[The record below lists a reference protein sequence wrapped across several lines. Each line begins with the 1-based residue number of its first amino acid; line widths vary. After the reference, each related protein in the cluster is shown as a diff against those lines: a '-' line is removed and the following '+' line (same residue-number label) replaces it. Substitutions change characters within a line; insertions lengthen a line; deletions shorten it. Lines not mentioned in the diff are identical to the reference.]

1 MKTKNSKTT
10 AMKKTT
16 NNIIDLTFGST
27 YRTLNLSAEC
37 VKLLAGALKHK
48 VDDSKSVQ
56 EYILEYDNLGL
67 RDVLLLRSR
76 VQHNYNKAQI
86 NTEHNNVV
94 RKIKADYKKGTETYI
109 KALNKAKDKH
119 QENLNIEISAYKEL
133 KKMIKDGVFD
143 MKEPMTVGKRLD
155 KVSVV
160 KPVKPKGKTLSQKV
174 TEAKTKA
181 KAATKKMVDKLSES
195 LKEET
200 DKPVVKPEPKVAT
213 KPVVKPEPKVDT
225 PKVATKEEL
234 PPVPVPV
241 PVTEKVELPT
251 PTPAEAF
258 SVPVE
263 IPVDTPAEM
272 IPDMVSKAVKTAM
285 VREPRQEYKSTKAQR
300 KARLNRNR

>member
-1 MKTKNSKTT
+1 MKSKNSKTT

-16 NNIIDLTFGST
+16 NNIIDLTLGST

-37 VKLLAGALKHK
+37 IKLLAGALKHK

-94 RKIKADYKKGTETYI
+94 RKIKADYKKGTDTFI
-109 KALNKAKDKH
+109 KALNKAKEKH

-143 MKEPMTVGKRLD
+143 MKEPITVGKRLD
-155 KVSVV
+155 KVSFV

-200 DKPVVKPEPKVAT
+200 DKPVVKPEPKKVAT
-213 KPVVKPEPKVDT
+213 KVESKVE
-225 PKVATKEEL
+225 PKVATKKEL

-241 PVTEKVELPT
+241 PVDEKVELPT
-251 PTPAEAF
+251 INPTQAF

-263 IPVDTPAEM
+263 IPADTPAEKV
-272 IPDMVSKAVKTAM
+272 PDMVSKAVKTAM
-285 VREPRQEYKSTKAQR
+285 VREPRQEFSSTKAQR
-300 KARLNRNR
+300 RARLNRNK